1 MYTNLAPAPTKRGL
15 SWLNLSADVEHVQPE
30 ELYTSA
36 NDYTLSVE
44 FRYRNGLGFPISII
58 REDGTYWVLPSEPHK
73 LAGTMTID
81 CIVKFKEG
89 VIYGDKDLERAIP
102 AQDHAHRKAILEA
115 INNPTTRSTF
125 NSIHINTWQYEVNR
139 NDFQFEDTRY
149 VPQLN
154 ICVSTLTQPAEIPD
168 HPSSVDEVIN
178 QLGAFDNIDLR
189 GAFMVNRHG
198 QLPPLFMHF
207 TSGAVAVPEVEAKMN
222 DGIYVFERIAGETH
236 IIPVNDKDKYD
247 PSSPT
252 CIYPLYAT
260 KEEALY
266 GTWEQ
271 QQQAKKRR
279 LEDEIA
285 ELKVSRE
292 EYKIELD
299 RKSSEEKFNQ
309 DKRSYEQKDFYAE
322 RSYERQDGLD
332 FWKGVLALTGLGVT
346 MFKLLS

>member
-1 MYTNLAPAPTKRGL
+1 MYKNLAPAPTRRGM
-15 SWLNLSADVEHVQPE
+15 SWLNLSAEVEHKQPE
-30 ELYTSA
+30 DLCTVG
-36 NDYTLSVE
+36 NDYSLSVE
-44 FRYRNGLGFPISII
+44 FRYRNGLGFSISII
-58 REDGTYWVLPSEPHK
+58 KEDGTYWILPSEPHR
-73 LAGTMTID
+73 LAGTMTIE

-89 VIYGDKDLERAIP
+89 VIYGDKELERAIP
-102 AQDHAHRKAILEA
+102 AQDHAHRRAILEA

-125 NSIHINTWQYEVNR
+125 NNLHINTWCYEVNR
-139 NDFQFEDTRY
+139 HDFQLEETLY

-154 ICVSTLTQPAEIPD
+154 VCVSTITKPNVIPD

-178 QLGAFDNIDLR
+178 QLGAFDSMDLR
-189 GAFMVNRHG
+189 GAFKVNRNNTV
-198 QLPPLFMHF
+198 PPLFMHF
-207 TSGAVAVPEVEAKMN
+207 TTGAVEVPTIDARMS
-222 DGIYVFERIAGETH
+222 DGLYVFERIAGETH
-236 IIPVNDKDKYD
+236 IIPVDDKSKYD

-292 EYKIELD
+292 EYKLELD
-299 RKSSEEKFNQ
+299 RRSSEEKLIQ
-309 DKRSYEQKDFYAE
+309 DKRAYEQKDYYAE
-322 RSYERQDGLD
+322 RSYERQDGMD
-332 FWKGVLALTGLGVT
+332 FWKGVLALTGLGIT